1 MDPTQTYK
9 NGDPPGDGVILF
21 HRPRPCQ
28 NETKRLA
35 HHTPTHVTQKNKTK
49 MMYKASIE
57 SSPFPLL
64 ASVAKQRD
72 SAHNRVYV

>member
-35 HHTPTHVTQKNKTK
+35 HHTPTHVTLKKNKDDVQ
-49 MMYKASIE
+49 
-57 SSPFPLL
+57 
-64 ASVAKQRD
+64 SVDRVISL
-72 SAHNRVYV
+72 SATCFGRETTRQCA